1 MCLDSVFG
9 LYVWKEDA
17 YDMRGGEGILKDIY
31 DLKSKVNVTTKMTP
45 FYETYKQ

>member
-1 MCLDSVFG
+1 MFV
-9 LYVWKEDA
+9 LYVWKKDA
-17 YDMRGGEGILKDIY
+17 YDMRGGGILKDIY